1 MTKMTSGDGY
11 DRHPIRDR
19 IRRNAQMGSPEE
31 KSAAEIRKALYAL
44 CERFVVDNEI
54 HCPETIWQM
63 DHVIGNAYEFIEEIC
78 NTIGYAS
85 IKEENEDAYED

>member
-1 MTKMTSGDGY
+1 MTKMSGETVARDLRRREALVAKEEIKTS
-11 DRHPIRDR
+11 
-19 IRRNAQMGSPEE
+19 
-31 KSAAEIRKALYAL
+31 EIRKALYAL
-44 CERFVVDNEI
+44 CERFVMDNDI
-54 HCPETIWQM
+54 HCPESIWQM